1 MYHVMNEP
9 LTAADEVRLR
19 TEEQIVKELNIP
31 LWTFRKLRR
40 RKLVPFVR
48 LGYRLYR
55 YDLVDVRH
63 ALNRLKIK
71 AVS

>member
-1 MYHVMNEP
+1 MNEQ
-9 LTAADEVRLR
+9 LTAADEVRFR
-19 TEEQIVKELNIP
+19 TEEEICRELNIP

-40 RKLVPFVR
+40 RKLVPVVR

-55 YDLVDVRH
+55 YDIVDVRH